1 MIQPPLYSVLLSL
14 LMIFNL
20 SCFQVKHGSVPF
32 SFHFEKYFPMSLSK
46 KSVVT
51 FNDFSKNYFFMII
64 QLFLHSKLAL
74 QHDISL
80 QLLDLYTRGTNVSS
94 IFSALEFL
102 HSMPIPLVSF
112 LLHLVY
118 SSLPQIVLMLSEKLV
133 ITF

>member
-1 MIQPPLYSVLLSL
+1 
-14 LMIFNL
+14 
-20 SCFQVKHGSVPF
+20 
-32 SFHFEKYFPMSLSK
+32 MSLSK